1 MAQKEVSASKKAKI
15 VKRYRVC
22 DLIKNAEVLG
32 FETYIAYGALTGV
45 DPNSTI
51 TKEEFITT
59 VKEFLNK
66 VVK

>member
-1 MAQKEVSASKKAKI
+1 MAKKEEEATNKAKR

-32 FETYIAYGALTGV
+32 FETYIAYGAFTGV
-45 DPNSTI
+45 NPNSTI
-51 TKEEFITT
+51 TKDEFTKTIQ
-59 VKEFLNK
+59 EFLNT

>member
-1 MAQKEVSASKKAKI
+1 MAVTASKKAKKEKI
-15 VKRYRVC
+15 YRVA

-32 FETYIAYGALTGV
+32 FQSYIAYGAFTGV
-45 DPNSTI
+45 DSNIMI
-51 TKEEFITT
+51 TKEEFVKT

>member
-1 MAQKEVSASKKAKI
+1 MAQKEAAATNKAKS

-32 FETYIAYGALTGV
+32 FETYIAYGAFTGV
-45 DPNSTI
+45 NPNSTI
-51 TKEEFITT
+51 TKEEFTKTIQ
-59 VKEFLNK
+59 KFLNK

>member
-32 FETYIAYGALTGV
+32 FETYIAYGAFTGV
-45 DPNSTI
+45 NPNSTI
-51 TKEEFITT
+51 TKEEFTKTIQ
-59 VKEFLNK
+59 KFLNK